1 MTAVARNEVVKELYN
16 GTIQSFKTVVPVPHE
31 VGSPQKS
38 DSVLMVNFGVLIGI
52 TGDIKG
58 RILLKADSS
67 VFSAIGEVMFGM
79 PLEGEMLSSFSGEL
93 GNMIAG
99 SLSTTLAS
107 KGITTDITYP
117 TVMEGESK
125 LSGFDSSIL
134 VNINFGTTGLME
146 IYLLIDNS

>member
-1 MTAVARNEVVKELYN
+1 MTAVARNEVVRELYN
-16 GTIQSFKTVVPVPHE
+16 GTIQSLKTVVPIPHE

-38 DSVLMVNFGVLIGI
+38 DTTLSVKFGVLIGI

-58 RILLKADSS
+58 RILLKADPSIFSS
-67 VFSAIGEVMFGM
+67 IGEVMFGM

-99 SLSTTLAS
+99 SLSTTIAS

-117 TVMEGESK
+117 TVMEGDTK
-125 LSGFDSSIL
+125 LSGFNNSLL
-134 VNINFGTTGLME
+134 VTIDYGTIGKME
-146 IYLLIDNS
+146 LYLLLNN